1 MKLPR
6 DIGGDELA
14 VILSI
19 FGYQVTRQTGS
30 HMRLTTNY
38 MGMEQHIT
46 IPKHKPLR
54 AGTLSSII
62 NEVAGYLEI
71 DRQSLIDK
79 LFG

>member
-14 VILSI
+14 GLLSR
-19 FGYQVTRQTGS
+19 FGYQVTRHTGS

-38 MGMEQHIT
+38 TGIEQHIT

-54 AGTLSSII
+54 TGTLSSII
-62 NEVAGYLEI
+62 NEVAGYLEME
-71 DRQSLIDK
+71 RQSLIDK